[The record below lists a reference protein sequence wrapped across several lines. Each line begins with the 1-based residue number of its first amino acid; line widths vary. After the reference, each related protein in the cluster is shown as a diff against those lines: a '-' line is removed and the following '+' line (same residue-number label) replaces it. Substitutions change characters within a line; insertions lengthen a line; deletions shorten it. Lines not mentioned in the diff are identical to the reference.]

1 MMLTREE
8 RVGGV
13 FIRVEEESW
22 RRAIPSKRTAECV
35 DKTINFYSFAQI
47 SNFCAFLFYPASNH
61 AADLRAECLLLYSG
75 MNKKSNAK

>member
-22 RRAIPSKRTAECV
+22 RHAIPSKRTAECV

-47 SNFCAFLFYPASNH
+47 F
-61 AADLRAECLLLYSG
+61 
-75 MNKKSNAK
+75 